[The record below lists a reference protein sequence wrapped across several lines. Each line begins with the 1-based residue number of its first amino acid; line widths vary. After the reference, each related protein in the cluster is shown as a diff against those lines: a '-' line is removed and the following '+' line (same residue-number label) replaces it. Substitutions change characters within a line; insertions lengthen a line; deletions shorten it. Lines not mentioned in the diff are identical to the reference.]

1 MGMDY
6 NAINIYPAD
15 EFSWGIDISV
25 TPAIHFANEKNIFAL
40 RCALRTIN
48 SLLDYAQSA

>member
-1 MGMDY
+1 MDY

-25 TPAIHFANEKNIFAL
+25 TPAEHCPCYAYVNEYISKHLFAIGDV
-40 RCALRTIN
+40 TV
-48 SLLDYAQSA
+48 YTV